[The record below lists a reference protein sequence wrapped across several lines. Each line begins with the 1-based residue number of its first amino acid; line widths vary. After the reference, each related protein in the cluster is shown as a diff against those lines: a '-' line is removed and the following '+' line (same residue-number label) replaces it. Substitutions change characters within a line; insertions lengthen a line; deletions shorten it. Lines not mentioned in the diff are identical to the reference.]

1 MDFNTFANSGIYANM
16 QVAIKVS
23 KNGEMKVQ
31 NRSEFLEEA
40 WQAWQAAAD
49 KRAED
54 KLYAGSETRTVLSDA
69 EIAVLRNKY
78 DPRNMSGEEYDAFL
92 DDLADMG
99 VISQEEKRRMGYK
112 GLVIVSYLD
121 ENGETVI
128 ADPAINWMTVV
139 PAGSENPAFHP
150 WEADGDILKWASGR
164 LSLWKPVGGAEA
176 QQKAQRRE
184 LEIFQTLS
192 GILSR
197 MAETQADAGETD
209 GAADKDEEPSIIDQ
223 IRDPDSAFY
232 QNMYHR
238 MRLQLELSEEEK
250 KEQAIIDT
258 LGAIL
263 DGMRSTDGAVK
274 RKNMASSVAGLS
286 KQISELDEEDPRKME
301 LDLLRQRLNQL
312 GIFVD
317 LDLGVKDDKDGGWQT
332 LTERLISEENQ
343 ALDPS
348 IFDLI

>member
-78 DPRNMSGEEYDAFL
+78 DAFL

-112 GLVIVSYLD
+112 GLVIVSYPGED
-121 ENGETVI
+121 GETVI
-128 ADPAINWMTVV
+128 ADPAVNWMTVI
-139 PAGSENPAFHP
+139 PAGSESPAFHP

-164 LSLWKPVGGAEA
+164 LSLWKPVGGTEA
-176 QQKAQRRE
+176 QQKVQRRE

-312 GIFVD
+312 GILVD

>member
-31 NRSEFLEEA
+31 NRGEFLEEA

-112 GLVIVSYLD
+112 GLVIVSYPD

-139 PAGSENPAFHP
+139 PAGK
-150 WEADGDILKWASGR
+150 IGR
-164 LSLWKPVGGAEA
+164 AHV
-176 QQKAQRRE
+176 
-184 LEIFQTLS
+184 
-192 GILSR
+192 
-197 MAETQADAGETD
+197 
-209 GAADKDEEPSIIDQ
+209 
-223 IRDPDSAFY
+223 
-232 QNMYHR
+232 
-238 MRLQLELSEEEK
+238 
-250 KEQAIIDT
+250 
-258 LGAIL
+258 
-263 DGMRSTDGAVK
+263 
-274 RKNMASSVAGLS
+274 
-286 KQISELDEEDPRKME
+286 
-301 LDLLRQRLNQL
+301 
-312 GIFVD
+312 
-317 LDLGVKDDKDGGWQT
+317 
-332 LTERLISEENQ
+332 
-343 ALDPS
+343 
-348 IFDLI
+348 